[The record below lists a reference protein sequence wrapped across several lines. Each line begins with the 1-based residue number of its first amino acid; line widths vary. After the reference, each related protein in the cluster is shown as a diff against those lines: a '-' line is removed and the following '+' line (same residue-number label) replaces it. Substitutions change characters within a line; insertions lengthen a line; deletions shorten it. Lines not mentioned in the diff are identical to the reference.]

1 MNRTLGSQRA
11 VSDPAR
17 TLVLC
22 RRGSAVARA
31 ADTGGA
37 MSDVPFLG
45 TSPPHGLVR
54 QGQKS
59 AGPWRVIYLTLTIVA
74 LSAFGAM
81 GLTLM
86 AVVARLTSVMRI
98 FGE

>member
-1 MNRTLGSQRA
+1 
-11 VSDPAR
+11 
-17 TLVLC
+17 
-22 RRGSAVARA
+22 
-31 ADTGGA
+31 